1 MEAMAD
7 IERKANA
14 RWSGDL
20 GSGKGT
26 LSTGSG
32 VLQETPYSF
41 KTRFEDAPG
50 TNPEELLAAAH
61 SGCFTMQLSALLA
74 NDGHPARLLATDA
87 TCIMESDGA
96 GFKITRMKL
105 MVRGSVDGLEQDG
118 FEAAVSKAAE
128 MCPLSQ
134 VMKGNVQIEH
144 EAVLEN

>member
-1 MEAMAD
+1 MAN

-20 GSGKGT
+20 RSGKGT

-32 VLQETPYSF
+32 ALQEQAYSF
-41 KTRFEDAPG
+41 QTRFENSPG

-74 NDGHPARLLATDA
+74 AAGHPARLLATDA
-87 TCIMESDGA
+87 TCVMEPNGG
-96 GFKITRMKL
+96 GFKITKMVLK
-105 MVRGSVDGLEQDG
+105 VRGSVDGLDQAG
-118 FEAAVSKAAE
+118 FEEQVNKAAE

>member
-1 MEAMAD
+1 MAT

-14 RWSGDL
+14 RWTGDL
-20 GSGKGT
+20 RNGKGT
-26 LSTGSG
+26 LSSGSG

-41 KTRFEDAPG
+41 HTRFEDAPG

-74 NDGHPARLLATDA
+74 ADGHPARLLATDA
-87 TCIMESDGA
+87 TCVMEPDGA
-96 GFKITRMKL
+96 GFKITKMKL
-105 MVRGSVDGLEQDG
+105 MVRGSVDGLDPAG
-118 FEAAVSKAAE
+118 FEAQVTKAAE

-134 VMKGNVQIEH
+134 IMKGNVEIEH

>member
-1 MEAMAD
+1 MAN
-7 IERKANA
+7 IERTANA

-20 GSGKGT
+20 KDGKGT

-32 VLQETPYSF
+32 VLQEQAYSF

-61 SGCFTMQLSALLA
+61 SGCFTMQLSAMLA
-74 NDGHPARLLATDA
+74 QGGHPARLLATDA
-87 TCIMESDGA
+87 TCIMEPAGA

-105 MVRGSVDGLEQDG
+105 MVRGAVDGLDQAA
-118 FEAAVSKAAE
+118 FEAAVARAAE
-128 MCPLSQ
+128 LCPLSQ
-134 VMKGNVQIEH
+134 IMKGNVQIEH

>member
-1 MEAMAD
+1 MAN

-20 GSGKGT
+20 QSGSGT

-32 VLQETPYSF
+32 ALSEQAYSF
-41 KTRFEDAPG
+41 KTRFENTPG

-61 SGCFTMQLSALLA
+61 SGCFTMQLSAMLA
-74 NDGHPARLLATDA
+74 QDGHPARLLATDA
-87 TCIMESDGA
+87 TCVMEPEGA
-96 GFKITRMKL
+96 GFKITKMKL
-105 MVRGSVDGLEQDG
+105 MVRGAVDGLDQAG
-118 FEAAVSKAAE
+118 FESAVSKAAE
-128 MCPLSQ
+128 LCPLSQ

>member
-1 MEAMAD
+1 MAN

-20 GSGKGT
+20 RTGNGT

-32 VLQETPYSF
+32 VLQEQAYSF

-74 NDGHPARLLATDA
+74 ADGHPARLLATDA
-87 TCIMESDGA
+87 TCVMEPAGA
-96 GFKITRMKL
+96 GFKITKMVLK
-105 MVRGSVDGLEQDG
+105 VRGAVDGLDQAG
-118 FEAAVSKAAE
+118 FEAQVTKAAE

-134 VMKGNVQIEH
+134 VMKGNVEISH

>member
-1 MEAMAD
+1 MAN

-20 GSGKGT
+20 REGKGT

-32 VLQETPYSF
+32 VLQEQAYSF

-61 SGCFTMQLSALLA
+61 SGCFTMQLSAMLSQ
-74 NDGHPARLLATDA
+74 DGHPARLLATDA
-87 TCIMESDGA
+87 TCVMEPAGA
-96 GFKITRMKL
+96 GFKITKMKL
-105 MVRGSVDGLEQDG
+105 MVRGAVDGLDQAG

-128 MCPLSQ
+128 LCPLSQ
-134 VMKGNVQIEH
+134 IMKGNVQIEH

>member
-1 MEAMAD
+1 MAN

-20 GSGKGT
+20 RSGKGT

-32 VLQETPYSF
+32 VLQEQPYSF
-41 KTRFEDAPG
+41 HTRFENTPG

-74 NDGHPARLLATDA
+74 HAGHPARLLATDA
-87 TCIMESDGA
+87 TCVMEPDGA
-96 GFKITRMKL
+96 GFKITKMILK
-105 MVRGSVDGLEQDG
+105 VRGAVDGLDQAG
-118 FEAAVSKAAE
+118 FEAQVNKAAE
-128 MCPLSQ
+128 SCPLSQ

>member
-1 MEAMAD
+1 MAN

-20 GSGKGT
+20 KDGKGT

-32 VLQETPYSF
+32 VLQEQAYSF

-61 SGCFTMQLSALLA
+61 SGCFTMQLAAMLA
-74 NDGHPARLLATDA
+74 ADGHPARLLATDA
-87 TCIMESDGA
+87 TCVMEPAGA
-96 GFKITRMKL
+96 GFKITKMKL
-105 MVRGSVDGLEQDG
+105 MVRGAVDGLDQVA
-118 FEAAVSKAAE
+118 FEVVVAKAAE
-128 MCPLSQ
+128 LCPLSQ
-134 VMKGNVQIEH
+134 IMKGNVQIEH